1 MRFFV
6 ALSRP
11 GRSGAVADWNIHVPL
26 LEKPCAQCWHQ

>member
-11 GRSGAVADWNIHVPL
+11 GRGGAVADWSTNVPL
-26 LEKPCAQCWHQ
+26 LEKPCA